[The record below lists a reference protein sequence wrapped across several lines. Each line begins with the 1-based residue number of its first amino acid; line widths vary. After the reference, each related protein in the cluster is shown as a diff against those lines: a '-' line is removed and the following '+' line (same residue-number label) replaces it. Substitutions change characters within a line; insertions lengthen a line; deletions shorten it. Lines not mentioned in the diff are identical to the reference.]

1 MGDRKLDERLS
12 ASATRMGQY
21 CGTSAVA
28 TCGNTAAELA
38 ALRTS
43 CGLISLTWR
52 SRFLLTGP
60 DRVRW
65 CNGIVTN
72 NIRDLAPGQGV
83 YCFFL
88 SPQGR
93 ILADL
98 YCYNRGDD
106 LLIETDAAQAPG
118 LRTAWDRYIIMDEVE
133 IQDAPPATKLGL
145 VGPRAAE
152 VLRIAVA
159 APGEGFAGLAPLA
172 TRAATWQ
179 GATVTII
186 HDDNEAASGFE
197 IWLPT
202 AGAAEFWQA
211 LTVASAI
218 PVGFEALE
226 LLRIWSHRPLYGV
239 DISERYLPQE
249 TAQQRALNFNKGCYV
264 GQEIVERIHSRGLV
278 HRVFA
283 ALAVDG
289 DAPEPGTKISSGD
302 KEVGEVTS
310 AARIPAVGAEP
321 ARTIALGYVRREA
334 LAGEDLRI
342 GEARASVVRSPA
354 QELAGARK

>member
-1 MGDRKLDERLS
+1 MS
-12 ASATRMGQY
+12 S
-21 CGTSAVA
+21 
-28 TCGNTAAELA
+28 NTDTEFA
-38 ALRTS
+38 ALRTN
-43 CGLISLTWR
+43 CGLTSLTWR

-60 DRVRW
+60 DRGRW

-72 NIRDLAPGQGV
+72 NIRDLAPGHGV
-83 YCFFL
+83 YAFFL

-106 LLIETDAAQAPG
+106 LLIETDAAQAAG
-118 LRTAWDRYIIMDEVE
+118 LRAAWDKYIIMDEVE
-133 IQDAPPATKLGL
+133 IQDAPPATTLGL
-145 VGPRAAE
+145 VGPHAAE
-152 VLRIAVA
+152 VLRTALA
-159 APGEGFAGLAPLA
+159 APGEDFSKLPPLVM
-172 TRAATWQ
+172 RAVSWQ
-179 GATVTII
+179 GANSII
-186 HDDNEAASGFE
+186 IRDDNEAVSGFE

-211 LTVASAI
+211 LTVAGAT

-226 LLRIWSHRPLYGV
+226 LLRIWSHRPRYGV
-239 DISERYLPQE
+239 DISDRYLPQE

-283 ALAVDG
+283 ALAVEG
-289 DAPEPGTKISSGD
+289 DPPESGAKILSGD

-310 AARIPAVGAEP
+310 AARIPALATEP

-334 LAGEDLRI
+334 LASPNASEALRI
-342 GEARASVVRSPA
+342 GEARASGLGSA
-354 QELAGARK
+354 AEELAGTRK